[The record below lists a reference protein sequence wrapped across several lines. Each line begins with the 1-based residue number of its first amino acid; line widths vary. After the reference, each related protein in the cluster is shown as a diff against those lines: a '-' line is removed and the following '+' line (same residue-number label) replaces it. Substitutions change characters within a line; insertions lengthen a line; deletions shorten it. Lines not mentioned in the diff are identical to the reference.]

1 MKAARVIR
9 YDEPLNPPQNSSR
22 TPPQI
27 PHYIPPQPRRQRLQ
41 SKPKTNLHKTLAVES
56 LTKIGINLCLAGVAI
71 VTLLQQFPQQ
81 KQQEVKLR
89 EINTEVNK
97 VQARVNLLQDNLS
110 RYFDPTTSSEV
121 MQEQTHLVLPNHR
134 EIVIKEAPPK

>member
-9 YDEPLNPPQNSSR
+9 YDESLN
-22 TPPQI
+22 PPQI
-27 PHYIPPQPRRQRLQ
+27 PHYPPPQRRQRPQ
-41 SKPKTNLHKTLAVES
+41 SKPRTNLHKTLALES
-56 LTKIGINLCLAGVAI
+56 LTKIGVNLCLAGVAI
-71 VTLLQQFPQQ
+71 VTLLHQLPQQ
-81 KQQEVKLR
+81 KQQEIKLQ

-121 MQEQTHLVLPNHR
+121 MQEQTHLVLPNHQ
-134 EIVIKEAPPK
+134 EIVINETTKK